1 MSTQQE
7 QEATSTRRRPAVFNA
22 VQPRQLLFL
31 GVALII
37 IALQLLAMDWLAT
50 AQVDRGQ
57 ARESQHLALKAE
69 KLQRA
74 QAGTA
79 TASVSSD
86 GAQTPQGVSTVSY
99 SPER

>member
-7 QEATSTRRRPAVFNA
+7 ANSTRRRPGALNA

-31 GVALII
+31 GVALAI
-37 IALQLLAMDWLAT
+37 IALQLLAMDWVVT

-57 ARESQHLALKAE
+57 ARESQRLALRAE

-74 QAGTA
+74 ESGAA

>member
-1 MSTQQE
+1 MSTQQKE
-7 QEATSTRRRPAVFNA
+7 TSTRRRPAAFNA

-74 QAGTA
+74 EAGTA

>member
-1 MSTQQE
+1 MSTQQKE
-7 QEATSTRRRPAVFNA
+7 TSTQRRPAAFNA

-31 GVALII
+31 GVALVI
-37 IALQLLAMDWLAT
+37 IALQLLAMDWLVT

-57 ARESQHLALKAE
+57 TRESQHLALKAE
-69 KLQRA
+69 KLHRA
-74 QAGTA
+74 ESGTA

-99 SPER
+99 SPAR